1 MTTLKKNSS
10 RLVAIGT
17 LSAMT
22 LGSMTAMTTPAHAI
36 KARTWKKITIGSSVV
51 AGYGAVKKKKKLRN
65 IGAIAAIG
73 SYYMYKRKK

>member
-1 MTTLKKNSS
+1 MTTLKKNGS
-10 RLVAIGT
+10 RLIAIGT

-22 LGSMTAMTTPAHAI
+22 FGAMAITPAPAHAI
-36 KARTWKKITIGSSVV
+36 KAKTWKKIAIGSAVV
-51 AGYGAVKKKKKLRN
+51 AGYGAVKGKKKLRN